1 LKELKN
7 YKINKMRKKQ
17 LISKDHRSHR
27 ENQYDDMK
35 NMLNISRS
43 LNEQTQYDIDIDSN
57 DGIDVQKKREKE
69 KTKTYTISSGKL
81 IIHGERASELNLT
94 TEEQSTY
101 QETMDDFIEQVSDLV
116 DYKALQLYR
125 NNVEWGGRLI
135 KEDLDFFFSLGE
147 SNGVFISGNMVRVDN
162 DFVDTIEKLRN
173 FYDIF
178 SAKWANVLANRKI
191 TDTDNL

>member
-1 LKELKN
+1 
-7 YKINKMRKKQ
+7 MRKKQ